1 MQALNCELIKSA
13 YRIPF
18 TLIIELVEQ
27 ALREKIVLN
36 VLDFSIFE
44 FRSEP
49 RSIHTQILKTVIE
62 DFSVCEWVFLPVTR
76 SVKGYTRFVG
86 KYVTG
91 RRKRGRVDL
100 GMSVCPYER

>member
-76 SVKGYTRFVG
+76 SS
-86 KYVTG
+86 
-91 RRKRGRVDL
+91 KRV
-100 GMSVCPYER
+100 Y